1 MTQKSTR
8 WDIVTIALLAG
19 IIVGMQ
25 VGKVP
30 PVLTVIEIE
39 LGLRRVDA
47 GLIASMFYG
56 LGAVFGVFG
65 GMLIDRLGFKSLVI
79 TGCVVMAASSFIG
92 SFSTNGNILLATRIT
107 EGFGFVALTVSAPK
121 VIAAATDLNV
131 RNFALGIWA
140 TYMPVGMA
148 ISMLIAT
155 VLLESMG
162 WRDLWVLHSIIIL
175 SYVLIFVL
183 GTSAKRWQSTSLEQV
198 TYSRTGM
205 FKTLTRPGPWL
216 FGVCFILFS
225 IEWLA
230 FMAWLPTILL
240 ETREHSLTLSAL
252 HSAFI
257 VFITALG
264 AGVGALL
271 MHYKVKRAVLISM
284 AYLIMGLT
292 AALIFAPLPPASL
305 KYPYLAVAFALAA
318 GLLPAACFA
327 GAAAHAP
334 SQAHIAMSSGFVA
347 QGAAIGSVL
356 GPPLLALVNSYF
368 GEWGSIWWFMLIC
381 PTLGLLVVLIL
392 WNVERRLDQVH

>member
-1 MTQKSTR
+1 MTQNSTR
-8 WDIVTIALLAG
+8 WDVVAIALLAG

-30 PVLTVIEIE
+30 PVLTMIEIE

-79 TGCVVMAASSFIG
+79 AGSVVMALSSLIG
-92 SFSTNGNILLATRIT
+92 SFAENGSFLLVTRIT

-121 VIAAATDLNV
+121 IITAATNLNV
-131 RNFALGIWA
+131 RNFALGIWG

-155 VLLESMG
+155 VFLESMG
-162 WRDLWVLHSIIIL
+162 WRGLWVLHSIIIFF
-175 SYVLIFVL
+175 YVLIFVL
-183 GTSAKRWQSTSLEQV
+183 GISTKRWQKSSLEQV
-198 TYSRTGM
+198 TFSRSGM
-205 FKTLTRPGPWL
+205 YKTLTRPGPWL
-216 FGVCFILFS
+216 FGICFILFS

-240 ETREHSLTLSAL
+240 ETQEHSLTRSAL
-252 HSAFI
+252 HSAFV
-257 VFITALG
+257 VFITGLG

-271 MHYKVKRAVLISM
+271 MHYKIKRVVLISM
-284 AYLIMGLT
+284 AYLVMGLT
-292 AALIFAPLPPASL
+292 ASLIFAPFFPASL
-305 KYPYLAVAFALAA
+305 KYPYLAAGFALAA
-318 GLLPAACFA
+318 GMLPAACFA
-327 GAAAHAP
+327 GAAAHATT
-334 SQAHIAMSSGFVA
+334 QAHVAMSSGFVA

-356 GPPLLALVNSYF
+356 GPPLLALVNSLF
-368 GEWGSIWWFMLIC
+368 GEWDSIWWFMLIC
-381 PTLGLLVVLIL
+381 PTLGLLVVSVL
-392 WNVERRLDQVH
+392 WKVESQLTSS